1 MIHKYVEQ
9 LFDTTNIFICHTL
22 PLFIEN
28 LMERKNNIIILFR
41 REKSI
46 PKNYLGGKNY
56 ILRLCTKYTIN
67 FLFNFSYLLKILCN
81 NLFNLLKKLLNF
93 IF

>member
-9 LFDTTNIFICHTL
+9 LFDTTNIFICHML

-28 LMERKNNIIILFR
+28 QMERKNNIIILFR

-46 PKNYLGGKNY
+46 AKNYLDGKKH
-56 ILRLCTKYTIN
+56 ILHLCTKYTIN
-67 FLFNFSYLLKILCN
+67 F
-81 NLFNLLKKLLNF
+81 F
-93 IF
+93 I